1 MQRAHDDG
9 DGVKHRHKRAAT
21 DAAVAL
27 GDGPKD
33 DFSVQLRRL
42 DQPLFCLVETLIW
55 CARARASSSV
65 LFVKAHLRLAS
76 SASRGCISWYVFHP
90 TDRRGGRACG
100 GLTREQRTQDCV
112 WRGRGTRIKAQRA
125 SRVMPAD

>member
-55 CARARASSSV
+55 CARARLLPRAY
-65 LFVKAHLRLAS
+65 RL
-76 SASRGCISWYVFHP
+76 VF
-90 TDRRGGRACG
+90 C
-100 GLTREQRTQDCV
+100 REQRV
-112 WRGRGTRIKAQRA
+112 SGLRLVVRGKG
-125 SRVMPAD
+125 SGGG

>member
-1 MQRAHDDG
+1 MKRARDDQG
-9 DGVKHRHKRAAT
+9 RQHRHKRTAAL
-21 DAAVAL
+21 DAAVGL
-27 GDGPKD
+27 VDDKD
-33 DFSVQLRRL
+33 EFNVQIRRL
-42 DQPLFCLVETLIW
+42 GHPLFCLVETLIW